1 MQASSQGAKEPRSQA
16 AKELSSQ
23 GAKEPRRQAAMEP
36 TKLRNPAPPGQRTA
50 VKVEL
55 SSLCRLLVG
64 KWSGSFLLAGT
75 RFGDALR
82 MLKVRFC
89 DLKQFDLID

>member
-50 VKVEL
+50 QKVAL
-55 SSLCRLLVG
+55 SFLCRLLVG
-64 KWSGSFLLAGT
+64 K
-75 RFGDALR
+75 
-82 MLKVRFC
+82 
-89 DLKQFDLID
+89 